1 MHTLHGHYIGGAE
14 IPVDFRD
21 HQQMTIGEVAPQLG
35 GVGRFTYQVKLVM
48 QMLGKLGHHFAGLQA
63 TAVFREAFN
72 QLGKGIE

>member
-48 QMLGKLGHHFAGLQA
+48 
-63 TAVFREAFN
+63 
-72 QLGKGIE
+72 